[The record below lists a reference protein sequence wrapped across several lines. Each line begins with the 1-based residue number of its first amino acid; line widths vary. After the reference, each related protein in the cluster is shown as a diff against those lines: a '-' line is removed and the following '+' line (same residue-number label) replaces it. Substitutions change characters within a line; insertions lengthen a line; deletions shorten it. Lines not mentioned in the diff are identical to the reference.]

1 VKVATWVRNEAIA
14 RYLGMGVVAR
24 IGLNPHGVWRSS

>member
-1 VKVATWVRNEAIA
+1 MRNEAIA

-24 IGLNPHGVWRSS
+24 IGLDPHGV